1 MTDSVLGVQV
11 GDTAVFEKTVSD
23 DDIAELE
30 QIGHVALLEDADI
43 ADFAHATGD
52 KQQLHLSDVHAAKT
66 RFKRRIAHGMLSA
79 GFISAALGTKLAPH
93 ATVIYLSQ
101 SLRFLRPVYPG
112 DTITAQLEVTKI
124 DTERSFVTCS
134 TECVNQDGTS
144 VLTGEATVL
153 LEPLR

>member
-1 MTDSVLGVQV
+1 MTDSVLDVKV
-11 GDTAVFEKTVSD
+11 GDTVSLEKTVSD
-23 DDIAELE
+23 EDIA
-30 QIGHVALLEDADI
+30 G
-43 ADFAHATGD
+43 FARVTGD
-52 KQQLHLSDVHAAKT
+52 EQPLHLDDAHAAKT

-79 GFISAALGTKLAPH
+79 GVISAALGTKLAPN

-153 LEPLR
+153 LEALV